1 MNKINEN
8 YEITI
13 TNPEEAA
20 GAAFVS
26 VHKLLEKLGIASNDD
41 ASMSLKDRIL
51 SCGKA
56 VKRAV
61 AKVQGNP
68 KTTYLKGSG
77 ITPTD
82 SDFLKAII
90 NLETHGVLK
99 LEDAAQNAKVAELRT
114 QIQPQSSPEN
124 MVNFAASV
132 GGVYDGN
139 LEFEYKEQKI
149 SLKLQ
154 DGVLG
159 KEVRKSPN
167 ADWRDILEAT
177 LERGTAAKFAARSTY
192 KLAEWNAE
200 TPFSVLAMP
209 ATVANTKNGI
219 IANGGKLKIL
229 LTPNGGGKIEEQNIE
244 VSAGSSFRFFTT
256 SKTAISE
263 FLDAHAGEI
272 NSAEKIMHGSK
283 ATVIKG
289 FDSSCNI
296 ALAEKLHSMGASDKI
311 DGSALS
317 KDSKGNTITKD
328 GGIPVLEPKFLID
341 NVHERLVNPKTAPKQ
356 PTLMISLNQSY
367 GQSVQDFWQKVR
379 ENGGFKTPQ
388 NSSIIRL
395 SATKDHYKPI
405 EFSGKETGGK
415 IEIKNENGEV
425 LSAFDLQKNETALF
439 TFLDKDRVRQAVSK
453 VFEDAQNGDKK
464 NVLFGFDDNAY
475 YGIARQ
481 IVDEIQRTQQYPSV
495 HAEVLNSSEAAA
507 KFFTGEGIK
516 DCYFVASNIMGDF
529 YTDIEFAGKATSY
542 SIGTLPDGRRAIE
555 LGTGGTAP
563 DQLDRWKENGI
574 LQFSPMALIE
584 GSVYAIKGAAE
595 IMEREGL
602 KEKANLTK
610 KMAESLENGLY
621 KTIDKGIV
629 LPILA
634 GAFRLPEGVQTT
646 KVSAKTFV
654 KSVEMETL
662 RELGKPAETIAKL
675 EGELAKMIAYDTAIF
690 AILASDKAD
699 AWKNANKKYN
709 EARENAKTIDPF
721 NPNYD
726 LEIPLDGLEIKD
738 INAENLL
745 KLQEKLGTK

>member
-1 MNKINEN
+1 MTKINEG

-20 GAAFVS
+20 GAAFIS
-26 VHKLLEKLGIASNDD
+26 VHKLLENLSVASNDC

-61 AKVQGNP
+61 AKVQDNP

-82 SDFLKAII
+82 NDFLKAII
-90 NLETHGVLK
+90 NLETHGALK
-99 LEDAAQNAKVAELRT
+99 LEDVVLNEKVEELRT
-114 QIQPQSSPEN
+114 KIQPQLSPEN
-124 MVNFAASV
+124 MVKFAAAV

-154 DGVLG
+154 DGVLD
-159 KEVRKSPN
+159 KDVRKSPN

-177 LERGTAAKFAARSTY
+177 LERGTAAKFATRSTY

-209 ATVANTKNGI
+209 ATDANTKSGI
-219 IANGGKLKIL
+219 IANGGKLKIVF
-229 LTPNGGGKIEEQNIE
+229 TPSEGGKVEEQNIE
-244 VSAGSSFRFFTT
+244 VSAGSSYRFFTT
-256 SKTAISE
+256 SKAAISE

-272 NSAEKIMHGSK
+272 KAAEKIMHGSK

-296 ALAEKLHSMGASDKI
+296 ALAEKLHSMGVSSKI

-317 KDSKGNTITKD
+317 KDSKGNVITKD

-367 GQSVQDFWQKVR
+367 ASSVQDFWRKVKQ
-379 ENGGFKTPQ
+379 NGGFKTPQ

-415 IEIKNENGEV
+415 IEIKSENGEV
-425 LSAFDLQKNETALF
+425 LSLFDLQKNETALF
-439 TFLDKDRVRQAVSK
+439 TFLDKDRVRQAVNK
-453 VFEDAQNGDKK
+453 VFEDAESGDKK
-464 NVLFGFDDNAY
+464 NVLFGFDDNDY
-475 YGIARQ
+475 YGIARKIIQ
-481 IVDEIQRTQQYPSV
+481 EIQDTNKYPSV

-507 KFFTGEGIK
+507 KFFTGEDMK
-516 DCYFVASNIMGDF
+516 NCCFVASNIMGDF

-542 SIGTLPDGRRAIE
+542 SIGTLPDGRRAVE

-584 GSVYAIKGAAE
+584 GCVYAIKGAAE
-595 IMEREGL
+595 IMERDGL
-602 KEKANLTK
+602 AQKASLTK
-610 KMAESLENGLY
+610 KMAQSLENGLY

-634 GAFRLPEGVQTT
+634 GAFRLPDGVTTT
-646 KVSAKTFV
+646 KVSAPTFV
-654 KSVEMETL
+654 KSVELETL
-662 RELGKPAETIAKL
+662 RELGKPAENIEKL
-675 EGELAKMIAYDTAIF
+675 ESELAKMIAYDTAIF
-690 AILASDKAD
+690 AILASDKAEI
-699 AWKNANKKYN
+699 WKNANKVYN
-709 EARENAKTIDPF
+709 QAREDAKIIDPF

-726 LEIPLDGLEIKD
+726 LEIPLDGLELGD
-738 INAENLL
+738 ITSENLL